1 MIVKSSHLAAIAIG
15 LAIGGFAFGCM
26 HSGEHAEANSA
37 PVAAAPAPAAPA
49 AAAQVDAARLVGADK
64 DPGNWMIYG
73 RTYSEQRFSPLTKIN
88 ADNVKNLG
96 LAWYYDLDTDR
107 GQEATPVVVDG
118 VMYIT
123 TAWSMVKA
131 FDAKTGKLLWDFDP
145 KVGREILIHVC
156 CDAVNRGV
164 AVWKGKVYVGTIDGR
179 LIALDAATGKPVWSA
194 QTTDRDKPYT
204 ITSAPRAINDKIVI
218 GNSGSSTAC
227 ADICRP
233 TTPRA
238 ESSSGAPTPY
248 PAIPPKASRVP
259 PCNLRLRPGVESGGR
274 AAAVVHHGVASPMTR
289 TSI

>member
-1 MIVKSSHLAAIAIG
+1 MV
-15 LAIGGFAFGCM
+15 
-26 HSGEHAEANSA
+26 
-37 PVAAAPAPAAPA
+37 
-49 AAAQVDAARLVGADK
+49 
-64 DPGNWMIYG
+64 YG
-73 RTYSEQRFSPLTKIN
+73 RTYSEQRFSPLNKIN

-179 LIALDAATGKPVWSA
+179 LIALDAATGKPVWSV
-194 QTTDRDKPYT
+194 QTTDRSKPYT

-218 GNSGSSTAC
+218 GNSGSEYGVRGYMSAYDAATGKLIWRTYTVPG
-227 ADICRP
+227 DP
-233 TTPRA
+233 SKGF
-238 ESSSGAPTPY
+238 EG
-248 PAIPPKASRVP
+248 PAMQ
-259 PCNLRLRPGVESGGR
+259 LGG
-274 AAAVVHHGVASPMTR
+274 
-289 TSI
+289 

>member
-1 MIVKSSHLAAIAIG
+1 MAGLTASSVSVRSTKSTPITSKT
-15 LAIGGFAFGCM
+15 
-26 HSGEHAEANSA
+26 SA
-37 PVAAAPAPAAPA
+37 S
-49 AAAQVDAARLVGADK
+49 
-64 DPGNWMIYG
+64 
-73 RTYSEQRFSPLTKIN
+73 T
-88 ADNVKNLG
+88 
-96 LAWYYDLDTDR
+96 WYYDLDTDR

-179 LIALDAATGKPVWSA
+179 LIALDAATGKPVWSV

-218 GNSGSSTAC
+218 GNSGSEYGVRGYMSAYDAATRQAHL
-227 ADICRP
+227 AHLYRP
-233 TTPRA
+233 RR
-238 ESSSGAPTPY
+238 SFQR
-248 PAIPPKASRVP
+248 IR
-259 PCNLRLRPGVESGGR
+259 ESGD
-274 AAAVVHHGVASPMTR
+274 AVGG
-289 TSI
+289 